1 MWIVIVL
8 DIYIYIY
15 IYIHIYIYICI
26 YVVLT
31 CMPDHHIAS
40 SISAVNV
47 DFWVHTRF
55 HTRL

>member
-15 IYIHIYIYICI
+15 I